1 MSRYWHCHSRALSH
15 TMCCVNE
22 LLLKPF
28 KSNAFVLKAMVKRGT
43 HVLTDGRDE
52 EPGKLHVTTFSA
64 KESPPRLR
72 NFMCEFS
79 EEFISRGVY
88 KAYSEGYL
96 RYSQA

>member
-1 MSRYWHCHSRALSH
+1 MF
-15 TMCCVNE
+15 VNE
-22 LLLKPF
+22 FLLKPF
-28 KSNAFVLKAMVKRGT
+28 KSNAYVLKAMVKRGT

-96 RYSQA
+96 RYSQALR